1 MLDPG
6 PGGWGR
12 KDPSLDGRQE
22 PAEAA
27 AGRQEDNSQ
36 AASEREGFHMAAPA
50 VAAAGRGR
58 GRRPGGGRGAG
69 RGASASGLGRAP
81 GRGRAVVRAG
91 AAGLPEM
98 PDIDDGEEAAE
109 TEEPRA
115 RRVNTAAGTGQMLV
129 IVPPHPLIGHWL
141 GVARNKE
148 APPPVFRNCMS
159 ELGRL
164 LIYEA
169 VRDLLPTRQGE
180 IETPV
185 GLADVEIVDPTKP
198 VKVRV
203 RVWPRRFPL
212 PPPPSAGAPVVPFE
226 AGSRPATGV

>member
-1 MLDPG
+1 
-6 PGGWGR
+6 
-12 KDPSLDGRQE
+12 
-22 PAEAA
+22 
-27 AGRQEDNSQ
+27 
-36 AASEREGFHMAAPA
+36 
-50 VAAAGRGR
+50 
-58 GRRPGGGRGAG
+58 
-69 RGASASGLGRAP
+69 
-81 GRGRAVVRAG
+81 
-91 AAGLPEM
+91 M
-98 PDIDDGEEAAE
+98 PDIDDGEEAVEA
-109 TEEPRA
+109 EEPRA
-115 RRVNTAAGTGQMLV
+115 RRVSTAAGTGQMLV

-198 VKVRV
+198 VKVRAGV
-203 RVWPRRFPL
+203 APLAPPFPL
-212 PPPPSAGAPVVPFE
+212 PPSRHGSGAPSRRNPSHA
-226 AGSRPATGV
+226 AGGRVHGACFPPATGV